1 MCCMED
7 FLCTYRLVCEA
18 ADSNS
23 ASISLVASSLMVM
36 SLEPLKESLVNNL
49 FVINKRDHFKYKC
62 VVKFMNIY
70 LYLKHIMHV
79 CSTTKSY
86 LTCWSHSSD

>member
-49 FVINKRDHFKYKC
+49 FVINKQDHLNISVF
-62 VVKFMNIY
+62 VKFMNIY
-70 LYLKHIMHV
+70 LNLKHIISMYV
-79 CSTTKSY
+79 QQQN
-86 LTCWSHSSD
+86 LI